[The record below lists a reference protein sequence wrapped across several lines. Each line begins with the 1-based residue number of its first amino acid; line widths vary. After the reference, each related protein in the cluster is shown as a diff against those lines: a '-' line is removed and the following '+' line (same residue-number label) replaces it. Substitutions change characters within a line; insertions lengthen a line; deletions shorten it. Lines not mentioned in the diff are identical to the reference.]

1 MNADLRHMLF
11 SILVGMTVVALSGWL
26 IAGIQ
31 AFALN
36 ITVAIAWL
44 MWGVLD
50 YVQYE
55 RKNNE

>member
-1 MNADLRHMLF
+1 MNADLRHTLF
-11 SILVGMTVVALSGWL
+11 SILVGMTTVALSGWL

-36 ITVAIAWL
+36 ATVAIAWL
-44 MWGVLD
+44 VWAVLD
-50 YVQYE
+50 YLQYE

>member
-1 MNADLRHMLF
+1 MTKELKHLFF
-11 SILVGMTVVALSGWL
+11 SILVGLTVVALTGWL

-31 AFALN
+31 ALALN

-44 MWGVLD
+44 AWGVLD
-50 YVQYE
+50 YLQHE